1 MKRFDLAGRSAL
13 VTGGARGIG
22 LEIARTLRMAGASLM
37 LADLDL
43 DATRKAAAG
52 VGAEVRAFRC
62 DVADPRSVR
71 DLAAA
76 IGPCP
81 DILVNNAGVGCDLPT
96 KDISDDDWRLVISV
110 NLDGAFYCCRTFGAA
125 MAERGS
131 GNIVNI
137 GSMCGFIVAKPQN
150 GPAYNASKAGVH
162 MLTKNFACEWAKSGV
177 RVNAVA
183 PGYIATKMTSN
194 PVSTWVELTPMG
206 RLGRTEEIA
215 NVVQFLASDASSYMT
230 GAILNVDGGYTS
242 W

>member
-1 MKRFDLAGRSAL
+1 
-13 VTGGARGIG
+13 
-22 LEIARTLRMAGASLM
+22 
-37 LADLDL
+37 
-43 DATRKAAAG
+43 
-52 VGAEVRAFRC
+52 
-62 DVADPRSVR
+62 
-71 DLAAA
+71 
-76 IGPCP
+76 
-81 DILVNNAGVGCDLPT
+81 
-96 KDISDDDWRLVISV
+96 
-110 NLDGAFYCCRTFGAA
+110 
-125 MAERGS
+125 
-131 GNIVNI
+131 
-137 GSMCGFIVAKPQN
+137 
-150 GPAYNASKAGVH
+150 AYNASKAGVH